1 LGKNR
6 VEIKFMSINFSQA
19 ELTDREK
26 LLELMREYYAF
37 DNLRFD
43 EAAAREALKQIL
55 QDESVGRIWLIKLD
69 DEIAGYSILTLG
81 FSLEFHGR
89 DAFLDEIYLRDRFR
103 GRGIGRRALEFLEE
117 QCRQLGVR
125 ALHLEVERENKN
137 AQAVYR
143 GSGFTDHD
151 RYLMTKWIKQA
162 E

>member
-1 LGKNR
+1 
-6 VEIKFMSINFSQA
+6 MSINFCLAKPQ
-19 ELTDREK
+19 DRET

-43 EAAAREALKQIL
+43 KTSASEALKQIL
-55 QDESVGRIWLIKLD
+55 QDESAGRIWLIKLD
-69 DEIAGYSILTLG
+69 EELAGYSVLTLG
-81 FSLEFHGR
+81 FSLEFHGC
-89 DAFLDEIYLRDRFR
+89 DAFLDEIYLRERFR
-103 GRGIGRRALEFLEE
+103 GHGIGKQALEFLEE

-151 RYLMTKWIKQA
+151 RYLMTKWIKPA